1 MASLT
6 KNYFPIPRER
16 ILWRFK
22 SKWTNSH
29 FDNWCNSCSL
39 QGTLFADRKGRP
51 PLKNGKKKERRNRN
65 LDLVF
70 ARVGPRENM
79 WWKEESFAVH
89 WSLHSTKK
97 TFSLMNSTKLPL
109 WGDERSCLTFSSYY
123 TQGSHNRSSQKL
135 VCLQIYHNQTRQFS
149 SIL

>member
-1 MASLT
+1 M
-6 KNYFPIPRER
+6 
-16 ILWRFK
+16 
-22 SKWTNSH
+22 
-29 FDNWCNSCSL
+29 
-39 QGTLFADRKGRP
+39 
-51 PLKNGKKKERRNRN
+51 NRN

-70 ARVGPRENM
+70 ARVEPRENM

-135 VCLQIYHNQTRQFS
+135 VCLQIYHNQTRQYS
-149 SIL
+149 SIFKYQPNLELHQQTGDNIWKLWSPLPALKYKVTYSFYRLVVHQLHKLNLWLNKNICTTF